1 MLKEAI
7 APGVTAPRQ
16 RKAVD
21 LESLTV
27 WAIRNQ
33 KADNDDVSL
42 HAAERAAHRSIR
54 QGGRLLA
61 GMEPTGWGTDSCAR
75 LAHIAA
81 AGVRVDGGG
90 HTRGIAPRMHPDAEA
105 VMAAVNR
112 LKDRRRRGLV
122 LHYARIGERP
132 DFETGGRRLV
142 GLPAESG
149 AGRGN
154 RCKIVGAWEDTP
166 EQSDV
171 AHAWVAAGRPILDRL
186 GRSLIERSERGF
198 SFRHADDGRRQVLSR
213 WCPVIAEPSLE
224 EIRAVNE
231 TYAEWH
237 AGMMRLLGELLDVTL
252 RDHRVTGFRAS
263 AQPWSEE
270 KELTTPTRKG

>member
-1 MLKEAI
+1 MLKEATT
-7 APGVTAPRQ
+7 PDVVSPRR

-21 LESLTV
+21 LEALTV
-27 WAIRNQ
+27 WAIRDQ
-33 KADNDDVSL
+33 KADNDGVSL
-42 HAAERAAHRSIR
+42 HSAERAAHQSIR

-61 GMEPTGWGTDSCAR
+61 GMEPTSWGTDSCAR
-75 LAHIAA
+75 IAQIAA
-81 AGVRVDGGG
+81 VGVRVDGGG
-90 HTRGIAPRMHPDAEA
+90 HARGISARMHPDAEA

-132 DFETGGRRLV
+132 DFETGEYRLI
-142 GLPAESG
+142 GLPADSG

-154 RCKIVGAWEDTP
+154 SCKIVGEWEDTP
-166 EQSDV
+166 EQSDI
-171 AHAWVAAGRPILDRL
+171 AHAWVAAGRSILDRR
-186 GRSLIERSERGF
+186 GRSLIERAERGF
-198 SFRHADDGRRQVLSR
+198 FFRHAEDGRRQVLSR

-252 RDHRVTGFRAS
+252 RDHRVTGFLAS
-263 AQPWSEE
+263 VQPWRKE
-270 KELTTPTRKG
+270 KRLTTS